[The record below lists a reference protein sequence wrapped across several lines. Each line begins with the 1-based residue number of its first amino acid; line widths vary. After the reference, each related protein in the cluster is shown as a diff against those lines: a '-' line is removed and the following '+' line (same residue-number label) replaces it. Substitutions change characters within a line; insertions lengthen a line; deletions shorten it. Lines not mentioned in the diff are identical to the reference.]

1 LFYIIAQ
8 AGTSNNIGLT
18 RNNPTSS
25 IVVDPTK
32 RERCP
37 YGESCYRTNLTHRQ
51 QAIHPGDPDWNTKE
65 NDKNKTKPECPYG
78 NECYRT
84 NPDHLNEYHHPKKR
98 SIEIKDKP
106 RRTKRKGNIFISK

>member
-1 LFYIIAQ
+1 M
-8 AGTSNNIGLT
+8 
-18 RNNPTSS
+18 
-25 IVVDPTK
+25 VDITK

-37 YGESCYRTNLTHRQ
+37 YGESCYRTNLIHRQ

-65 NDKNKTKPECPYG
+65 NDKDKTKPECPYG

-84 NPDHLNEYHHPKKR
+84 NPDHFNEYHHPKKR